1 MPILETQFLTR
12 RFGSLTAVDNLTV
25 AIDAGEIFG
34 LLGRNGAGKTTV
46 VKMLTT
52 LLPPTSGH
60 AWIGGCDVV
69 EQADDVRRI
78 IGYVP
83 QLVSADGAL
92 TGRENLLVFAK
103 LYDLPRGE
111 RGDRIDA
118 ALAFMGLS
126 DAADRLVRTYSGGM
140 IRRLEI
146 AQSTL
151 HRPRV
156 LFLDEPSVGLDPL
169 AREAVWEHVERLRD
183 AFGTTILMTTHDMEE
198 ADRLC
203 TRLAI
208 MHRGEA
214 VVVAPPDRLKEA
226 LETTHLD
233 EVFAHYTGDSPEEEA
248 GYRATASARRTA
260 RRLA

>member
-1 MPILETQFLTR
+1 
-12 RFGSLTAVDNLTV
+12 
-25 AIDAGEIFG
+25 
-34 LLGRNGAGKTTV
+34 
-46 VKMLTT
+46 

-69 EQADDVRRI
+69 EQAGDVRRI

-111 RGDRIDA
+111 REARIDA

-169 AREAVWEHVERLRD
+169 V
-183 AFGTTILMTTHDMEE
+183 
-198 ADRLC
+198 
-203 TRLAI
+203 LA
-208 MHRGEA
+208 GLTA
-214 VVVAPPDRLKEA
+214 LLVVVASRLYPRVV
-226 LETTHLD
+226 L
-233 EVFAHYTGDSPEEEA
+233 
-248 GYRATASARRTA
+248 
-260 RRLA
+260 